1 MRKEQQSQTK
11 ADSSGADNF
20 GAKGNPALSVSNPL
34 NMRGLLNQDKENEA
48 APLYFPSS
56 KNGSMREHA
65 SVRCVLQSMDCRR
78 GYRCCSVTGAASCA
92 AAVASATPRLT
103 HLDIHLTYPSR
114 RPAVL
119 RCSAS
124 TRLTTSVRN

>member
-1 MRKEQQSQTK
+1 MEDGLRKEQQSQTK

-92 AAVASATPRLT
+92 ARGQR
-103 HLDIHLTYPSR
+103 YPAR
-114 RPAVL
+114 
-119 RCSAS
+119 
-124 TRLTTSVRN
+124 